1 MSDGSRSLRQLLESE
16 RHAVLATISARHDS
30 WPFASL
36 TAYASTAHGE
46 PLLLLSDLA
55 EHTRNLRADPRASLL
70 VHDTLAA
77 EDAAAGARVT
87 LIGNAERL
95 ADEGAPRDEAQAR
108 YLQKNPEAS
117 TYLALTDF
125 HFWVLRVAEARF
137 VNGFGAAGWLEGER
151 LSHAL
156 LE

>member
-1 MSDGSRSLRQLLESE
+1 
-16 RHAVLATISARHDS
+16 VLATFSARHEG

-36 TAYASTAHGE
+36 TAFATSIAGE

-87 LIGNAERL
+87 LIGTAERL
-95 ADEGAPRDEAQAR
+95 VDTGAPRAEAQAR
-108 YLQKNPEAS
+108 YLEKNPEAS
-117 TYLALTDF
+117 TYLALADF
-125 HFWVLRVAEARF
+125 HFWLLRIAEARF
-137 VNGFGAAGWLEGER
+137 VNGFGAAGWLQGER
-151 LSHAL
+151 LSSAL